1 MATRDEFA
9 THSTPD
15 PIVPAVR
22 ALPPPSPLDQSTI
35 RRPAISAEPQVPRS
49 LGTRAGIQAR
59 QNVDTGLGVVE
70 ATANQ
75 SIRPAR
81 QLGGVVRDAYKGFTG
96 SPNPNEGKPLAA
108 HFDLPRLRRG
118 LPSSQPPTDFSNVTA
133 RVVQGGGRVPLGPA
147 RVASSATATTPS
159 DTLPNGVQRTTDDAG
174 NPVYTGTGITTPKVP
189 IRTLPQQVAAPRNY
203 ALDALD
209 VARTSQRDIGN
220 NAVGASAQ
228 IGASVL
234 NGLSPQ
240 SELMRRFEISQGSF
254 KGSPQARRM
263 AGEAILGTIGQMNG
277 LTAGGVAQANQA
289 VLAGQDDQVAAN
301 ENYAGRRFD
310 ASRFNVDTNEA
321 RDARDAVGTS
331 FNRTLDA
338 EDGTTSVLAN
348 DGTLT
353 ALRNPDGTPFR
364 QLPDPSRRTTV
375 SPDAEFKAL
384 SEELTSL
391 LELPSQGSTTR
402 ASQIQAR
409 MAELTGRAPP
419 ASRPTMPAIGAIQ
432 GGYRFKGGDPS
443 NPASWEKAA

>member
-9 THSTPD
+9 PSSTAD
-15 PIVPAVR
+15 PIVPALR
-22 ALPPPSPLDQSTI
+22 SLPPPSPLDQSTT

-49 LGTRAGIQAR
+49 LGTRAGVLAR
-59 QNVDTGLGVVE
+59 QNVDTGIGLAEV
-70 ATANQ
+70 AANQ
-75 SIRPAR
+75 SIRPTR

-96 SPNPNEGKPLAA
+96 APNPSEGRPLAA
-108 HFDLPRLRRG
+108 HFALPRIGRSLT
-118 LPSSQPPTDFSNVTA
+118 PQEPKPDFSNVSA
-133 RVVQGGGRVPLGPA
+133 RVVEGGQRVP
-147 RVASSATATTPS
+147 SALVPSGRKVPTIAPSRTLSGGIQLTVDAT
-159 DTLPNGVQRTTDDAG
+159 G
-174 NPVYTGTGITTPKVP
+174 NPVYTGTGGTTPKVP

-203 ALDALD
+203 ASDALD
-209 VARTSQRDIGN
+209 AARVSQRDIGN

-228 IGASVL
+228 IGASAL

-277 LTAGGVAQANQA
+277 LTAGGAAQANQA

-321 RDARDAVGTS
+321 RNARDAVGSS

-348 DGTLT
+348 NGTLT
-353 ALRNPDGTPFR
+353 ALKNPDGTSFR

-384 SEELTSL
+384 NEELTSL

-443 NPASWEKAA
+443 NPASWEKAT